1 MKHIIITLFT
11 LFFAIQSNAQIV
23 KAEIIATGLTCSMC
37 SNSIN
42 KQLKSLSEVA
52 SVDTDL
58 NTNTFTITM
67 KPNSNVSPKLFKDNV
82 EKAGFF
88 VGSLVLFMD
97 TNSVSNFINLEEKE
111 LPSSKE
117 IKVQILDKGFVT
129 DKEFKKLSKKHKNST
144 TYLSNNNDTFHYKI
158 LN

>member
-1 MKHIIITLFT
+1 MKNIIITLFT

-97 TNSVSNFINLEEKE
+97 TNSVTNFINVEEKE

-117 IKVQILDKGFVT
+117 IKVQILDKGFIT
-129 DKEFKKLSKKHKNST
+129 DKEFKKLSKKYKNST
-144 TYLSNNNDTFHYKI
+144 TYLSNNNDNFHYKI